1 LSVPFS
7 LVGAFWML
15 YLLNYNMSVAVWVG
29 LIALAGLDAET
40 GVVMLLYLDHAW
52 EKFKAQGRMNSIED
66 LYAAVIEGAV
76 QRIRPK
82 IMTVCAIIF
91 GLLPIM
97 WSPVYQAG
105 ADVMKRIATP
115 MIGGVITSA
124 ILNLLI
130 YPVIY
135 VIWRKR
141 SLPSEPS
148 GGVSGGRS
156 ASEPT
161 TVAPGSRRRIPAGS
175 TAILLIG
182 IVIGA
187 AYFSWPSGIGNAIFK
202 SPDPKMPVAKVTQ
215 DGVTVSILSSD
226 GQIYA
231 KDNALKIKFQD
242 PGGHPIDA
250 ENVKLELNMNMPG
263 MVMHSGAKIKKDD
276 GRGDYQAHLT
286 PDMAGD
292 WSVDLS
298 YQGPQGP
305 AKLKVPFNVK
315 Q

>member
-1 LSVPFS
+1 
-7 LVGAFWML
+7 
-15 YLLNYNMSVAVWVG
+15 MSVAVWVG

-40 GVVMLLYLDHAW
+40 GVVMLLYLDQAW
-52 EKFKAQGRMNSIED
+52 EKFRAAGRMKSRAD
-66 LYAAVIEGAV
+66 LHAAVKEGAV

-141 SLPSEPS
+141 SLPSMPPAGLS
-148 GGVSGGRS
+148 AGRP
-156 ASEPT
+156 ASEAM
-161 TVAPGSRRRIPAGS
+161 VASGARRRILAGS
-175 TAILLIG
+175 TAILLAG
-182 IVIGA
+182 IVIAA
-187 AYFSWPSGIGNAIFK
+187 AYFSWSSGIGNSIFK
-202 SPDPKMPVAKVTQ
+202 SADPKTPVAKVTQ

-226 GQIYA
+226 GEIHA
-231 KDNALKIKFQD
+231 KDNVLQIKFQD
-242 PGGHPIDA
+242 PGGHPVDA
-250 ENVKLELNMNMPG
+250 ENVKLELYMNMPG
-263 MVMHSGAKIKKDD
+263 MVMHSGAKIKKPL
-276 GRGDYQAHLT
+276 RCFV
-286 PDMAGD
+286 
-292 WSVDLS
+292 WV
-298 YQGPQGP
+298 
-305 AKLKVPFNVK
+305 V
-315 Q
+315 

>member
-1 LSVPFS
+1 LF
-7 LVGAFWML
+7 
-15 YLLNYNMSVAVWVG
+15 LLHYNMSVAVWVG

-52 EKFKAQGRMNSIED
+52 EKFKAQGRMNGIED

-76 QRIRPK
+76 QRVRPK

-115 MIGGVITSA
+115 MIGGVISSA

-141 SLPSEPS
+141 SLPSRPPPGPS
-148 GGVSGGRS
+148 AGRP

-161 TVAPGSRRRIPAGS
+161 AASGARRRILAGS
-175 TAILLIG
+175 MAVLLVG
-182 IVIGA
+182 IVIAA
-187 AYFSWPSGIGNAIFK
+187 AYFSWSFGIGNSIFK
-202 SPDPKMPVAKVTQ
+202 
-215 DGVTVSILSSD
+215 
-226 GQIYA
+226 
-231 KDNALKIKFQD
+231 
-242 PGGHPIDA
+242 
-250 ENVKLELNMNMPG
+250 
-263 MVMHSGAKIKKDD
+263 
-276 GRGDYQAHLT
+276 
-286 PDMAGD
+286 
-292 WSVDLS
+292 
-298 YQGPQGP
+298 
-305 AKLKVPFNVK
+305 
-315 Q
+315 

>member
-1 LSVPFS
+1 
-7 LVGAFWML
+7 
-15 YLLNYNMSVAVWVG
+15 MSVAVWVG

-52 EKFKAQGRMNSIED
+52 EKFKAQGRMNRIED

-141 SLPSEPS
+141 SLPSEPPA
-148 GGVSGGRS
+148 GLSGGRP
-156 ASEPT
+156 ASEPM
-161 TVAPGSRRRIPAGS
+161 VASGARRRILAGS
-175 TAILLIG
+175 MAVLLLGIG
-182 IVIGA
+182 IA
-187 AYFSWPSGIGNAIFK
+187 AVYFSWSSGIGNSIFK
-202 SPDPKMPVAKVTQ
+202 SADPKMPVAKVTQ

-226 GQIYA
+226 GEIHA
-231 KDNALKIKFQD
+231 KDNALQIKFQG
-242 PGGHPIDA
+242 PGGRPVDA

-263 MVMHSGAKIKKDD
+263 MVMHSGAKIKKDHKI
-276 GRGDYQAHLT
+276 GDYQAHLT

-292 WSVDLS
+292 WSVDVS

-305 AKLKVPFNVK
+305 AKLTVTVNVK

>member
-1 LSVPFS
+1 LF
-7 LVGAFWML
+7 
-15 YLLNYNMSVAVWVG
+15 LLHYNMSVAVWVG

-52 EKFKAQGRMNSIED
+52 EKFKAQGRMNKIED

-141 SLPSEPS
+141 SLPSMPPP
-148 GGVSGGRS
+148 GLSGGRP

-161 TVAPGSRRRIPAGS
+161 VASGARRRILAGS
-175 TAILLIG
+175 TAVLLVG
-182 IVIGA
+182 IVIAA
-187 AYFSWPSGIGNAIFK
+187 AYFSWSPGIGLFK
-202 SPDPKMPVAKVTQ
+202 SADPKMPVAKLTEG
-215 DGVTVSILSSD
+215 GVTVSILSSD
-226 GQIYA
+226 GEIHV
-231 KDNALKIKFQD
+231 KDNALQIKFQD
-242 PGGHPIDA
+242 PGGHPVDA

-276 GRGDYQAHLT
+276 
-286 PDMAGD
+286 
-292 WSVDLS
+292 
-298 YQGPQGP
+298 
-305 AKLKVPFNVK
+305 KI
-315 Q
+315 